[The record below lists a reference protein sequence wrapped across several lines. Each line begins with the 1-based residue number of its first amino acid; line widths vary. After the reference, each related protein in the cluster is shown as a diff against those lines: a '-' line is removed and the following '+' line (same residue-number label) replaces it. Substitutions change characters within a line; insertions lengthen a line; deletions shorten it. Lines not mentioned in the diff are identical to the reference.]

1 LGGFGFEMSE
11 EFPRRLT
18 PKEAAGMTVNERLWL
33 SGQMSAFEEAAAQ
46 CDVERMTEIL
56 STVHLNRE
64 TIEAN
69 IRSELNK
76 K

>member
-1 LGGFGFEMSE
+1 MSE
-11 EFPRRLT
+11 EFPRKLT
-18 PKEAAGMTVNERLWL
+18 QKEAAGMTVNERLWL
-33 SGQMSAFEEAAAQ
+33 SGQLTAFEEAAAQ

-56 STVHLNRE
+56 SAIHLNEE

>member
-1 LGGFGFEMSE
+1 MNDES
-11 EFPRRLT
+11 PRKLT

-33 SGQMSAFEEAAAQ
+33 SGQLTAFEEAAAQ

-56 STVHLNRE
+56 HAVHLNRE